1 MNKIMIILI
10 LNLAVNGAMASPRTD
25 YLVYKIKNAV
35 TVEAQSKG
43 KLEKEKLRYK
53 ASKKLT
59 KSLRQE
65 LEDTLKRETN
75 QDEQVRRSADVE
87 YLRVGKI
94 DTEDMSAPVSLT
106 YKVNGVQHGS

>member
-1 MNKIMIILI
+1 MKTIMTILI

-25 YLVYKIKNAV
+25 YLIYKIKNAV

-43 KLEKEKLRYK
+43 KLDKEKLRYK
-53 ASKKLT
+53 ASKELT

-65 LEDTLKRETN
+65 LKDTLKREAN
-75 QDEQVRRSADVE
+75 QDEQVRRSSDVE

-94 DTEDMSAPVSLT
+94 DTQDMTAPVSLT
-106 YKVNGVQHGS
+106 YKVKGVNHGS